1 MRSFTGRSR
10 KEDGFTLIE
19 LLVVILII
27 GILAA
32 IAIPALLGQ
41 KSKAYDSSAKTLAQ
55 TAQSTAETY
64 ATENNGLYSFT
75 TAKQLNAIEPSINYK
90 NTSEAELTVAKGA
103 STTYEVTTVAATTKD
118 KFTIKRNAKGEIT
131 RECTV
136 GVKKA
141 KTCPGKSESSTSW

>member
-1 MRSFTGRSR
+1 VSA
-10 KEDGFTLIE
+10 
-19 LLVVILII
+19 LVT
-27 GILAA
+27 A

-41 KSKAYDSSAKTLAQ
+41 TSKAYDSSAKTLAQ
-55 TAQSTAETY
+55 TAQTTAETY
-64 ATENNGLYSFT
+64 ATENNGLYSFKE
-75 TAKQLNAIEPSINYK
+75 AKQLNAIEPSINYK
-90 NTSEAELTVAKGA
+90 NTNEAELTVAKGA
-103 STTYEVTTVAATTKD
+103 TTTYEVTAVAAATKD